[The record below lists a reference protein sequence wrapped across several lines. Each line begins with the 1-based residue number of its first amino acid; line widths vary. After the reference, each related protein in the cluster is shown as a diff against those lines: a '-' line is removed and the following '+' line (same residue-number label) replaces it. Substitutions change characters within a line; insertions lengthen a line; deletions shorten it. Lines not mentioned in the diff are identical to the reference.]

1 MPVVHPVKKI
11 LACSPPVRGDT
22 TVKTILELQDD
33 YSHLVKC
40 AKDITNKADKEN
52 RALTEGEVKDTND
65 YLAQSKAIQKE
76 IKALEADAALR
87 AAVDAEIENLGT
99 PKPRKSTSD
108 KPSDEPL
115 ERSPVVSAGWRT
127 GKLVAYKG
135 RDAEANAYKAGQW
148 ILASVF
154 GNFAAKRWCEKN
166 LAPQFRGALSEGVAT
181 SGGVLVPDE
190 MSQAI
195 IDLRENYG
203 VFRQNARVLPMGRD
217 TLSIPRKSSNIT
229 MSFIG
234 EGSTI
239 TPNDPAFDQVMLVAK
254 KLGGATLISK
264 ELDEDAIIS
273 IADMLTR
280 DFAWAMALKED
291 QCGFTGDG
299 TSTYGGIYGL
309 TKKILDAANTAGA
322 VDCATTGH
330 DTFAEVDNTDLTTLM
345 SKLPAYAR
353 MNAKFYCSS
362 VAKSLVF
369 DRLKAVA
376 GGNTVTT
383 LEGRP
388 TDTYLGS
395 PIVVSEVLPTST
407 GDLNNLPML
416 FYGDLSLAA
425 TMGERRGITVSRDE
439 SLYFL
444 TDQIALKATE
454 RVDIVVHDL
463 GSTTVAGPV
472 VGLIGF
478 TS

>member
-1 MPVVHPVKKI
+1 M
-11 LACSPPVRGDT
+11 
-22 TVKTILELQDD
+22 KTILELQDD
-33 YSHLVKC
+33 LSHFLKC
-40 AKDITNKADKEN
+40 ADDITNKADKEN
-52 RALTEGEVKDTND
+52 RALTDGEGKDIDT
-65 YLAQSKAIQKE
+65 YLAKSKDVQKE
-76 IKALEADAALR
+76 IDALELDQKRRETIAAELGKLKGPRDR
-87 AAVDAEIENLGT
+87 AATPDKLNDAPEE
-99 PKPRKSTSD
+99 K
-108 KPSDEPL
+108 
-115 ERSPVVSAGWRT
+115 SPVVTAGWRT

-135 RDAEANAYKAGQW
+135 RDAEEKAYKSGQW
-148 ILASVF
+148 IRAAIF
-154 GNFAAKRWCEKN
+154 GNFRAQQWCRKN
-166 LAPQFRGALSEGVAT
+166 GVEFRNALTEGANSA
-181 SGGVLVPDE
+181 GGVLVPDE

-195 IDLRENYG
+195 IDLREQYG

-234 EGSTI
+234 EGGTI

-254 KLGGATLISK
+254 KLGGATLLSK

-291 QCGFTGDG
+291 QCGFTGDA
-299 TSTYGGIYGL
+299 SQTYGGIYGL

-322 VDCATTGH
+322 VDCATAGH

-376 GGNTVTT
+376 GGNSVTT

-388 TDTYLGS
+388 VDSYLGS

-407 GDLNNLPML
+407 GNLNNLPML

-463 GSTTVAGPV
+463 GNTTTAGPI